1 MQARYTGQVTAAE
14 WRWVTTGAT
23 ILALFIL
30 LPMILLPVRLTDPS
44 RAFMGALHAP
54 DGAAQV
60 LSIVRIG
67 QDNGWLWRA
76 LHTGE
81 AQSGIFADPLYIVVG
96 QLARIT
102 GLDGITLFHIA
113 RALAALFM
121 FHALYVLG
129 AAIWT
134 RLTIRRVFWSIASV
148 GAGFGWLIPSGAA
161 DTVGSGLY
169 PFQAA
174 LLNVHLPLAIAC
186 LAFLSAAILDA
197 LAPDNTTKPS
207 VINSGLTLIVFS
219 IVLALIYPQALGPVT
234 VTFGALLA
242 VDGVRRSRLRRN
254 ALWYLWMVT
263 PALPILAYNLI
274 LTTSYPLIS
283 MLWELRG
290 RDTVPAVGPLLIGI
304 GLPGLIALPGMWR
317 GLRRFEPDG
326 SAYMLVWLA
335 AMVVMAFTLPFV
347 YGGFL
352 TGLMIPVAYF
362 AARATEDV
370 WFPRLQN
377 RRWRYRVVAVIL
389 PLIAASHAA
398 VMLAPLELAQRRVTL
413 PADYLRAFQL
423 VRGTGRQVVLAAPQV
438 SVWLPVWAGQQVV
451 SAGPALT
458 LNAGRKAEAVAA
470 FFTADDPGDCQPVL
484 RGAGSAAGRYQVGIV
499 LVGPYERAI
508 GQSTVCLDP
517 LAFLAKYGDV
527 EVYRVPAT
535 P

>member
-1 MQARYTGQVTAAE
+1 MQTRYTGQVTAAE
-14 WRWVTTGAT
+14 WRWVMTGAT

-30 LPMILLPVRLTDPS
+30 LPMILLPMRLTDPA
-44 RAFMGALHAP
+44 RAFMGALHTP
-54 DGAAQV
+54 EDAAQV
-60 LSIVRIG
+60 LSTMRIG
-67 QDNGWLWRA
+67 QDSEWLWRT

-81 AQSGIFADPLYIVVG
+81 TQPGLLADPLYIVVG

-102 GLDGITLFHIA
+102 GLDGITLFHVA

-161 DTVGSGLY
+161 DTAGSGLY

-197 LAPDNTTKPS
+197 LAPETTDVPK
-207 VINSGLTLIVFS
+207 VTNSGLTLIVFS

-234 VTFGALLA
+234 ITFGVLLA
-242 VDGVRRSRLRRN
+242 VDGVRQKRLRRN
-254 ALWYLWMVT
+254 VLWFAWMVVPT
-263 PALPILAYNLI
+263 LPILAYNLI
-274 LTTSYPLIS
+274 LTTGYPLIS
-283 MLWELRG
+283 MLWELHG
-290 RDTVPAVGPLLIGI
+290 QDTVPAIGPLLVGI
-304 GLPGLIALPGMWR
+304 GLPGLIALPGLWR
-317 GLRRFEPDG
+317 GIRRFEPDG
-326 SAYMLVWLA
+326 SAFMLVWLA
-335 AMVVMAFTLPFV
+335 AMLGMAFTLPFV
-347 YGGFL
+347 RGGFL
-352 TGLMIPVAYF
+352 TGLMVPVAYF

-377 RRWRYRVVAVIL
+377 RRWRYRVVAVML
-389 PLIAASHAA
+389 PLVAASHAV
-398 VMLAPLELAQRRVTL
+398 VMLAPLELSQQRVTL
-413 PADYLRAFQL
+413 PAEYLRAFQL
-423 VRGTGRQVVLAAPQV
+423 IRSTSRHVVLASPQV

-458 LNAGRKAEAVAA
+458 LNAARKADAVAA
-470 FFTADDPGDCQPVL
+470 FFTADAPGDCLPVL
-484 RGAGSAAGRYQVGIV
+484 HGAGSVAGRYQVDYV

-508 GQSTVCLDP
+508 GQSNVCLDP
-517 LAFLAKYGDV
+517 LAFIARYGDV